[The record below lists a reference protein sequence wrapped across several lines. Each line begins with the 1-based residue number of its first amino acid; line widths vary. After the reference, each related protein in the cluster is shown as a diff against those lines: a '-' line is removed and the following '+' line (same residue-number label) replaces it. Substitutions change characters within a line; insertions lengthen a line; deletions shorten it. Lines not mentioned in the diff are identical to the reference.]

1 MTDRFIILPHD
12 WDPSGENHYED
23 PPNPK
28 DPAYVTRMIAD
39 RLDGEDDP
47 DWGLF
52 FYAADFKTGVD
63 VTVLTEDNEGR
74 EVPLAKY
81 RLTITPLE
89 DDK

>member
-1 MTDRFIILPHD
+1 MTYTFIVLPHD
-12 WDPSGENHYED
+12 WEPEEESHYED
-23 PPNPK
+23 APDPK
-28 DPAYVTRMIAD
+28 DPAYVTRMIAQ

-63 VTVLTEDNEGR
+63 VTVLTEGPNGED
-74 EVPLAKY
+74 VPLAKY